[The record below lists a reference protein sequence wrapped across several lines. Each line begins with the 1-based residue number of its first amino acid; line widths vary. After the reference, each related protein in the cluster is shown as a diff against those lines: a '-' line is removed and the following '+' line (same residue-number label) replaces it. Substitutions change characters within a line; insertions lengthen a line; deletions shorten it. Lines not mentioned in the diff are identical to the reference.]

1 MSTNT
6 TQPDDDEEDS
16 QPDRPVGRRFVSDEV
31 ADIER
36 ELLKDG
42 VALPNRGI
50 PSQYESRV
58 ASCADAD
65 ELRQLIETE
74 TAKEHP
80 NQSLIGFVNDRL
92 AEVTHW
98 DGDSDEDGELAG
110 GEK

>member
-1 MSTNT
+1 MSTSTSQSDDN
-6 TQPDDDEEDS
+6 DDEEDS
-16 QPDRPVGRRFVSDEV
+16 QPDRPVGRRFISDEV

-36 ELLKDG
+36 ELLADG

-74 TAKEHP
+74 TEKDHP
-80 NQSLIGFVNDRL
+80 NQSLIGYVNDRL
-92 AEVTHW
+92 AEVTQ
-98 DGDSDEDGELAG
+98 
-110 GEK
+110 